1 MDIPN
6 RRRLS
11 AAFRSAS
18 AAWPQASQAKSLP
31 RRVPR
36 GPQREQLWLVSCGCT
51 ISTAMPAMSAT
62 AECCA
67 DAKSRPPMGVE
78 DHELLPSMRSALH
91 RVSRPL
97 GAGQFL
103 TQGAETH
110 AHGQCPGEAKRARSE
125 DAARRN

>member
-51 ISTAMPAMSAT
+51 NSTGMPAMSALYAT
-62 AECCA
+62 T
-67 DAKSRPPMGVE
+67 V
-78 DHELLPSMRSALH
+78 RS
-91 RVSRPL
+91 
-97 GAGQFL
+97 
-103 TQGAETH
+103 
-110 AHGQCPGEAKRARSE
+110 
-125 DAARRN
+125 